1 MAIHQTRTMLEQS
14 MKWYGI
20 TTAEL
25 AKMLRMSERT
35 LYRRLADK
43 DSWTL
48 GELKRLR
55 GIFQWTEEQL
65 NAFVA

>member
-1 MAIHQTRTMLEQS
+1 

>member
-1 MAIHQTRTMLEQS
+1 MLEQS

-35 LYRRLADK
+35 LYRRLADT
-43 DSWTL
+43 DSFTV

-55 GIFQWTEEQL
+55 GIFRWTEKQL
-65 NAFVA
+65 KEFVG